1 MGKKSI
7 LVVDDELLIRDLL
20 YDFFSE
26 KGWLVSVQESPDRG
40 LEMMR
45 NRNFDIALV
54 DLKMPEID
62 GIELIRKIRN
72 LRPALP
78 IVIMTAFPSTETA
91 IEALRLKVNDYI
103 IKPFNINKLFRVLD
117 AIIEESCR
125 HEDVKEG
132 RLKV

>member
-1 MGKKSI
+1 M
-7 LVVDDELLIRDLL
+7 DDELLIRDLL

-26 KGWLVSVQESPDRG
+26 KGWLVSVQDSPERG

-72 LRPALP
+72 LRPSLP

-103 IKPFNINKLFRVLD
+103 IKPFNINKLFTILD
-117 AIIEESCR
+117 NAIEENR
-125 HEDVKEG
+125 QHEEIKENH
-132 RLKV
+132 LEI

>member
-1 MGKKSI
+1 LGKKSI